1 MNNNVKTIAL
11 SANTDTLINCTK
23 TLNEIF
29 EEICRVHEEEY
40 GYVQT
45 FEEAASK
52 AFYDMNNIIKE
63 LLTNEILDNLIESKY
78 TII

>member
-29 EEICRVHEEEY
+29 EEVCRVHEEEY
-40 GYVQT
+40 GYVQS

-52 AFYDMNNIIKE
+52 AFYNMNNIINE

-78 TII
+78 TMI

>member
-23 TLNEIF
+23 ILNEIF

-78 TII
+78 TMI

>member
-1 MNNNVKTIAL
+1 
-11 SANTDTLINCTK
+11 
-23 TLNEIF
+23 LNEIF

-78 TII
+78 TMI

>member
-29 EEICRVHEEEY
+29 EEVCRVHEEEY

-52 AFYDMNNIIKE
+52 AFYNMNNIIKE
-63 LLTNEILDNLIESKY
+63 LLTNEILDNLIESNH
-78 TII
+78 TMI

>member
-29 EEICRVHEEEY
+29 EEICRVHEEEC

-78 TII
+78 TMI